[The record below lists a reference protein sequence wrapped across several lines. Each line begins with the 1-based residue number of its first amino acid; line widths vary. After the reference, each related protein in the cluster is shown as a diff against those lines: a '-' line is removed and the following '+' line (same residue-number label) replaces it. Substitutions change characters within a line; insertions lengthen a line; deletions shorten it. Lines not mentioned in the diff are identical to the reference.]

1 MKLKEVE
8 ISTTPK
14 PKTSRKKRKRKSIN
28 IKRTDLIIYS
38 VTIVLVAYAVVSL
51 ISQNININKK
61 TAELE
66 DINNQIII
74 EEVKNDEINDILNS
88 NKSENAAYIE
98 KTARE
103 DLDYAYKDERIFINI
118 SGE

>member
-14 PKTSRKKRKRKSIN
+14 ISRKKRKKKGIS

-51 ISQNININKK
+51 ISQNININKR

-66 DINNQIII
+66 DINDQIII

>member
-8 ISTTPK
+8 ISTTQR
-14 PKTSRKKRKRKSIN
+14 TSRKNKKKKGIT
-28 IKRTDLIIYS
+28 IKRTDFIIYS
-38 VTIVLVAYAVVSL
+38 ITIVLVAYAVVSL
-51 ISQNININKK
+51 ISQNSIINKR

-66 DINNQIII
+66 EINNQIII
-74 EEVKNDEINDILNS
+74 EEVKNEEINDILNS

>member
-8 ISTTPK
+8 ISTQK
-14 PKTSRKKRKRKSIN
+14 SSRKRKNNKVRLN
-28 IKRTDLIIYS
+28 IKRTDFIIYS
-38 VTIVLVAYAVVSL
+38 ITVILVGYAVVSL

-61 TAELE
+61 TAELQE
-66 DINNQIII
+66 INDQIII
-74 EEVKNDEINDILNS
+74 EEVKNEEINDILNS

>member
-1 MKLKEVE
+1 MKLKEVD
-8 ISTTPK
+8 ISTQ
-14 PKTSRKKRKRKSIN
+14 KTQRKRTKKKKGIT

-38 VTIVLVAYAVVSL
+38 ITVLLVGYAIVTL
-51 ISQNININKK
+51 ITQNISINQK
-61 TAELE
+61 TAELQ
-66 DINNQIII
+66 DINDQIII

-88 NKSENAAYIE
+88 SKSENAAYIE

>member
-8 ISTTPK
+8 ISTTPRVA
-14 PKTSRKKRKRKSIN
+14 RKKNKRITIN
-28 IKRTDLIIYS
+28 IKRTDFIIYS
-38 VTIVLVAYAVVSL
+38 ITIVLVAYAVVSL

-66 DINNQIII
+66 EINNQIII
-74 EEVKNDEINDILNS
+74 EEVKNEEINDILNS
-88 NKSENAAYIE
+88 NKNENAAYIE